1 MADFTF
7 AIPLARDDLLV
18 RTERWELSIAG
29 IYNVGSAQGPLCC
42 RGHHSHPASQVQA
55 AGEAR
60 SLSGR
65 SMSLRPC
72 CRTAWSPSSSRE
84 LLSSQPVALTCSSL
98 SSRSIIIRQLGSSI
112 IIMTTSLKSWY
123 NLLPPRLLKSDNYYC
138 MNCRT
143 VLVTIP
149 MILILIYQTTRPPL
163 PTWSSLGSAWQLAAW
178 RAPWKSCPSSSMPA
192 VSSLSLMTG
201 LFPFWYIK
209 SLSMPSKYQWL
220 SSSSWKIRR

>member
-1 MADFTF
+1 MLVLHRDHYVVEDITP
-7 AIPLARDDLLV
+7 IRHLKSKLQVKLAH
-18 RTERWELSIAG
+18 WA
-29 IYNVGSAQGPLCC
+29 
-42 RGHHSHPASQVQA
+42 
-55 AGEAR
+55 
-60 SLSGR
+60 GR
-65 SMSLRPC
+65 SISLRPC

-98 SSRSIIIRQLGSSI
+98 SSRSIIIRQLGSLI

-201 LFPFWYIK
+201 LFPFWYIR
-209 SLSMPSKYQWL
+209 SLSMPSKYQWFN
-220 SSSSWKIRR
+220 IRLPSLNMMKMQLYVFTQIIDLIEADQVRIFCT